1 LADLLPLQPAPNNSN
16 IQQEATP
23 PIDKRAASTPDSNA
37 TEAASVQVQNFLRIC
52 HTIDNIST
60 WPKLASCTIF
70 SYSDYTKKC
79 IHPRGSKASGD
90 TCNENTIL

>member
-23 PIDKRAASTPDSNA
+23 PIDKRAATTPDSNA

-60 WPKLASCTIF
+60 WL
-70 SYSDYTKKC
+70 
-79 IHPRGSKASGD
+79 
-90 TCNENTIL
+90 